1 MRADQVATRDGV
13 STAFPPRSA
22 AEHITGRAPAPVPR
36 GSFPPD
42 VPLFARHPVLLV
54 LLVASG
60 VRLVALAAA
69 ADAIPLLDERT
80 YTQRAHALLDGR
92 GFLGSYQSWVRHP
105 TGMLSELPQYP
116 GAWQPP
122 GQTVLMAGVMALSGR
137 SVLAVKLVQVVLST
151 LSVALVYALGRAWFG
166 ARAGLAAAW
175 LAALYPNLIAF
186 SHYLWSE
193 TLFVFWLLLALV
205 ALTRSREEP
214 PGVGDAVL
222 GGVALGLGALT
233 RGTLFLFL
241 PVLAAWLVWAHR
253 RRWRLALGRA
263 ALAVAV
269 ATLLIVPW
277 SVRNTALHGGFV
289 WIDTNAP
296 YNLWRGNGPDTF
308 AHRNDPSTARYRWP
322 LSGIPIAPV
331 DNRTGRRLVDE
342 ARRALGTDTPTD
354 LEIIGHA
361 RDAAWASIRSDPATF
376 LRRVPIRLVDLWNPS
391 SFLVRHVGVGA
402 YGAVPAGLAALL
414 VWAAILSYLV
424 VVALAAAGAWLARR
438 RPETWLVLGFAATV
452 SGISAVAFGLTRFRL
467 PVVPLLMVLAGLALA
482 RWLERGRA
490 GRGAVATAAALVAL
504 VGLGCERRDAAPPGG
519 RAAEL
524 PNVVVITLD
533 TTRADHLG
541 LYGYFR
547 DTSPVLDE
555 LAREALVFDRAI
567 APMAT
572 TLPTHV
578 SLFTATSPLEHGVL
592 ANTTQGG
599 ERFVPSPG
607 LRSFAEVARDAG
619 YATAAFVSAT
629 PLKRGSGVE
638 SGFDVFDQPDGK
650 HRRGDATADRA
661 LAWLDE
667 ARRPFL
673 LWVHLYDAHW
683 PYAPPPPFDARYR
696 TDEGL
701 ERWLATRK
709 IPDRSYRPLVQQWE
723 EARPAT
729 NAYDG
734 ELRFQDAQL
743 GRLLRALDA
752 RPDGERTAL
761 LVMGDHGEGLSQHGH
776 PAHGGTWHEQL
787 RVPLLIRAPGVAPG
801 RVSALVSVLDALPTL
816 IGLLGVPELEGLL
829 AQATGLDAL
838 AEDFVERPVLSQD
851 TGRSNRT
858 DPFRYSLTGPR
869 YKYFRTEDAPD
880 GEELYDLHE
889 DPFELSDVA
898 SVRGDV
904 LREMRRLMTA
914 QIEARSRRG
923 RELRGDAATTTGPA
937 DPEIVEQLRALGY
950 LEPAEDETAP

>member
-1 MRADQVATRDGV
+1 MPFA
-13 STAFPPRSA
+13 PR
-22 AEHITGRAPAPVPR
+22 HPVP
-36 GSFPPD
+36 FPS
-42 VPLFARHPVLLV
+42 HPVLLV
-54 LLVASG
+54 LLVAFG
-60 VRLVALAAA
+60 VRVIALWAA

-105 TGMLSELPQYP
+105 TGMLSEIPQYP

-122 GQTVLMAGVMALSGR
+122 GQTVFMAGVMAVSGR

-151 LSVALVYALGRAWFG
+151 LSVALVYALGRAWFD
-166 ARAGLAAAW
+166 ARAGLAAAG

-193 TLFVFWLLLALV
+193 TLFVFLLLLGLY
-205 ALTRSREEP
+205 ALTRSRAEP
-214 PGVGDAVL
+214 PGVADAVL

-241 PVLAAWLVWAHR
+241 PILAAWLVWAHR
-253 RRWRLALGRA
+253 SRWRTALARA
-263 ALAVAV
+263 ALVLLV

-277 SVRNTALHGGFV
+277 SVRNTRLHGGFV

-308 AHRNDPSTARYRWP
+308 AHRDDPATPRYAWP

-342 ARRALGTDTPTD
+342 AKQALESEAPTD

-361 RDAAWASIRSDPATF
+361 RSAAWASIRSEPGTF
-376 LRRVPIRLVDLWNPS
+376 LARVPTRLVDLWNPS

-402 YGAVPAGLAALL
+402 YGPLPPPLGALL
-414 VWAAILSYLV
+414 VWFAILGYLAV
-424 VVALAAAGAWLARR
+424 VVLAGAGVWLARR
-438 RPETWLVLGFAATV
+438 RPETGLVLLFAATV
-452 SGISAVAFGLTRFRL
+452 SGISALAFGLTRFRL
-467 PVVPLLMVLAGLALA
+467 PVMPLLMVLAGLALA
-482 RWLERGRA
+482 RWLEGGGRK
-490 GRGAVATAAALVAL
+490 RVAASLVAL
-504 VGLGCERRDAAPPGG
+504 VAPATLGCDRADVSPDRGAPPH
-519 RAAEL
+519 L
-524 PNVVVITLD
+524 PNVVIVTLD

-547 DTSPVLDE
+547 ETSPVLDR
-555 LAREALVFDRAI
+555 LARDAVVFERAV

-607 LRSFAEVARDAG
+607 LRSFAEVCRDAG
-619 YATAAFVSAT
+619 FATAAFVSAA
-629 PLKRGSGVE
+629 PLKRGSGIE
-638 SGFDVFDQPDGK
+638 KGFDVFDQPSEK
-650 HRRGDATADRA
+650 NRRGDATADRA
-661 LAWLDE
+661 LAWLEDAE
-667 ARRPFL
+667 RPFL
-673 LWVHLYDAHW
+673 LWVHFYDAHW
-683 PYAPPPPFDARYR
+683 PYSPPSPYDARFR
-696 TDEGL
+696 TDAEL
-701 ERWLATRK
+701 EAWLAERK
-709 IPDRSYRPLVQQWE
+709 IPDRSYRPLVRQWE

-734 ELRFQDAQL
+734 ELLFQDTQL
-743 GRLLRALDA
+743 GRLLASLESRSDWS
-752 RPDGERTAL
+752 RTAV
-761 LVMGDHGEGLSQHGH
+761 LVVGDHGEGLSQHGH

-801 RVSALVSVLDALPTL
+801 RVNALVSVLDALPTL
-816 IGLLGVPELEGLL
+816 IGLLDVPELAGLL
-829 AQATGLDAL
+829 EQASGRDAL
-838 AEDFVERPVLSQD
+838 ADDFVEAPVLSQD
-851 TGRSNRT
+851 TGRHNRT
-858 DPFRYSLTGPR
+858 EPFRYSLTGPR
-869 YKYFRTEDAPD
+869 WKYFRTEGADAA
-880 GEELYDLHE
+880 GESLYDLHE
-889 DPFELSDVA
+889 DPFELRDVA
-898 SVRGDV
+898 SSEGEV
-904 LREMRRLMTA
+904 LAGMRQALLAEIGERT
-914 QIEARSRRG
+914 RRG
-923 RELRGDAATTTGPA
+923 SELRGGDGTATLPA

-950 LEPAEDETAP
+950 LGDDDAPP